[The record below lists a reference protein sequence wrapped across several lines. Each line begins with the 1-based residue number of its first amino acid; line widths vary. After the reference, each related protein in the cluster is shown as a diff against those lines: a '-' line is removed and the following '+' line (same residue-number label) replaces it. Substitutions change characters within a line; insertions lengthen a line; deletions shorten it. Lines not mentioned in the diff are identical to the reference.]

1 MVKAIQE
8 DQSEV
13 GLWHDKVAKCLNIS
27 SMEGKTANGCNAT
40 LMHYPRLKVTSSYNT
55 MKKIDYISY
64 KSEFKDFQSQYL
76 VDVKWAVHSAQDCAA
91 QCESF
96 SSEQRSKYNKA
107 GRGGERG
114 CAEER
119 DRAYDLG
126 FGQDAVDAYNDCM
139 SHVEATQRTSAHS
152 YPLPQCSVALW
163 MPKTKKCRYLAY
175 GKFSDMKGVP
185 IASKADTRVQVIER
199 FEACPCSP
207 DKLQEF
213 DAEIIKLQHKL
224 AEDNE
229 DNKCAIAIGKKNLH
243 SCADFLHL
251 PLNTKGALC
260 FGLDVGFSI
269 AEMVGNKVANLA
281 LAETGYTELT
291 APIKATEICDL
302 TQRLIPDDKGIS
314 TVAGKAKSAGLK
326 ALRNVLGKG
335 LDKLID
341 MFTNLV
347 EKGMEGRMPK
357 SKASNIANE
366 TNQILKGVLGRGL
379 ELTWELQTAMQH
391 FVCGSPVSAVFDL
404 IKPIVQCWTRCKK
417 DRCVFGPVPYVDKA
431 PEEEEGRYDTI
442 EDDEQ
447 ICKCGP
453 DWHHGEFM
461 SKYDYDSLKC
471 KQFNFT
477 HAPTSAPT
485 VSPPPTPSVVKS
497 RDWSAYSDRENVA
510 FMAEHCKKPTY
521 DLFGPVITNPK
532 DMRTVN
538 MLYMLCDGIIK
549 CDNNPNNACL
559 QQNRKLVDYVKH
571 PSI

>member
-1 MVKAIQE
+1 
-8 DQSEV
+8 
-13 GLWHDKVAKCLNIS
+13 
-27 SMEGKTANGCNAT
+27 
-40 LMHYPRLKVTSSYNT
+40 
-55 MKKIDYISY
+55 
-64 KSEFKDFQSQYL
+64 
-76 VDVKWAVHSAQDCAA
+76 
-91 QCESF
+91 
-96 SSEQRSKYNKA
+96 
-107 GRGGERG
+107 
-114 CAEER
+114 
-119 DRAYDLG
+119 
-126 FGQDAVDAYNDCM
+126 
-139 SHVEATQRTSAHS
+139 
-152 YPLPQCSVALW
+152 
-163 MPKTKKCRYLAY
+163 
-175 GKFSDMKGVP
+175 MKGVP
-185 IASKADTRVQVIER
+185 IASKVDTRVQVIER

-224 AEDNE
+224 AETTKTINALSHR
-229 DNKCAIAIGKKNLH
+229 KRIFIAVLI
-243 SCADFLHL
+243 LHL

-461 SKYDYDSLKC
+461 SKYDYTLNA
-471 KQFNFT
+471 QFTT

-485 VSPPPTPSVVKS
+485 VSPPPTPLWL
-497 RDWSAYSDRENVA
+497 R
-510 FMAEHCKKPTY
+510 AET
-521 DLFGPVITNPK
+521 G
-532 DMRTVN
+532 
-538 MLYMLCDGIIK
+538 
-549 CDNNPNNACL
+549 A
-559 QQNRKLVDYVKH
+559 
-571 PSI
+571 